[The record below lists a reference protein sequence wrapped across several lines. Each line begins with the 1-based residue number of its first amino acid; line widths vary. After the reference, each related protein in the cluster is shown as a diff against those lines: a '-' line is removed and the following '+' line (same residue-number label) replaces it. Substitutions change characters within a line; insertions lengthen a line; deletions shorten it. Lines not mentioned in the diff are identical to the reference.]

1 MFLILVEQCGR
12 LKRSSYSSYYP
23 LNKQTRRVTEKLR
36 RDFYEVDSAEGMVP
50 VVPTH
55 RKQQEIPVHCAS
67 HSISLQKSLTGAAV
81 QLSTDMFNK
90 MTAKLQSSL
99 KDDCDYYAHA
109 CELLPLKRGFVRLQQ
124 SDPSKFVPFVLQLA
138 PYSLS
143 VISTLAQGGHARVYK
158 AKSLENVTYALK
170 IQWPS
175 HPYEYCIL
183 RRLLT
188 ALGPSS
194 STRIVRPMSCQ
205 HFKDASCL
213 VMEYC
218 PQGTLLDAV
227 NKARKHY
234 SRMGA
239 TSVQGL
245 VEPLAMFLTVR
256 LLETVIVLHQNSFVH
271 GDIKADNV
279 MINFQSLVTDK
290 STKSAFL
297 SYTGHDDNYWQLKQL
312 KMIDFGRAID
322 LSLFPTGQK
331 FVANWPT
338 NVNDDPP
345 QAQGRGEWEPWTLDY
360 WGTAKAIHCLLFGQH
375 MKVIPNANLWSIRH
389 PMKRWWHTQIWN
401 KTFNILLNP
410 GRNLPI
416 TSTLIDIQQ
425 EMTNILIQRERK
437 NGKRLSNMISELET
451 MLND

>member
-1 MFLILVEQCGR
+1 
-12 LKRSSYSSYYP
+12 
-23 LNKQTRRVTEKLR
+23 
-36 RDFYEVDSAEGMVP
+36 
-50 VVPTH
+50 
-55 RKQQEIPVHCAS
+55 
-67 HSISLQKSLTGAAV
+67 
-81 QLSTDMFNK
+81 
-90 MTAKLQSSL
+90 
-99 KDDCDYYAHA
+99 
-109 CELLPLKRGFVRLQQ
+109 
-124 SDPSKFVPFVLQLA
+124 
-138 PYSLS
+138 
-143 VISTLAQGGHARVYK
+143 
-158 AKSLENVTYALK
+158 
-170 IQWPS
+170 
-175 HPYEYCIL
+175 
-183 RRLLT
+183 
-188 ALGPSS
+188 
-194 STRIVRPMSCQ
+194 
-205 HFKDASCL
+205 
-213 VMEYC
+213 MEYC

-451 MLND
+451 ILNG